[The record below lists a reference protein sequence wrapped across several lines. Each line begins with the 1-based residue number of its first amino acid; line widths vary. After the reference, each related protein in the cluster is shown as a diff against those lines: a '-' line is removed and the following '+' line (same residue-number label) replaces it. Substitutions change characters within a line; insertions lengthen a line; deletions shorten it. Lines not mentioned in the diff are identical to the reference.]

1 MRPPAEWRLP
11 VMLVMGIFAGLV
23 MLILRLSNA
32 PSYLSDDPVA
42 CMNCHVMAP
51 QYATWQRGSHGRVA
65 TCNDCHVPQDNFA
78 RTYYFK
84 AQDGLRHASVFTF
97 RLEPQVIQIKQAGK
111 EVVQENCLRCH
122 DHLTSLA
129 RLGTQSFVETQHGEG
144 KACWDCHREVPH
156 GRVSSLASA
165 PYARVPMLSD
175 PVPSWMRAEGLR
187 KLRTSL
193 SSQSE

>member
-1 MRPPAEWRLP
+1 MFL
-11 VMLVMGIFAGLV
+11 LGILFGLV
-23 MLILRLSNA
+23 FLILRLSNA

-51 QYATWQRGSHGRVA
+51 QYATWERGSHGRVA
-65 TCNDCHVPQDNFA
+65 TCNDCHVPHENMV
-78 RTYYFK
+78 RTYMFK

-129 RLGTQSFVETQHGEG
+129 RIGTQSFVETQHGEG
-144 KACWDCHREVPH
+144 KACWDCHRDVPH
-156 GRVSSLASA
+156 GRVSSLAST
-165 PYARVPMLSD
+165 PYARVPVLSD
-175 PVPSWMRAEGLR
+175 PVPTWIRALGRKETSPESNQSSERAEP
-187 KLRTSL
+187 
-193 SSQSE
+193 